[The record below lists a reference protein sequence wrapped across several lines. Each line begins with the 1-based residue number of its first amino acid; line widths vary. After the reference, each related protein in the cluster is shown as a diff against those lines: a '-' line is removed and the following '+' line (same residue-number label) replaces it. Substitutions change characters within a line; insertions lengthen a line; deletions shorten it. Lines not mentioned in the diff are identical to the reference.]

1 MYGIDRK
8 RYLWVILS
16 ALLQGL
22 LLGQYAVTRS
32 GPFLALPLPLLT
44 VLPFA
49 FWLAQEHWG
58 RRLKRFLG
66 GLTLVLSTFCAYRLW
81 SLYPPDGMFLSMPSQ
96 SMDLLRICMAAFLLL
111 PFFQCRIATW
121 SWHVPYSDVFFQL
134 CRNVF
139 LLFQAA
145 IMTVVFWA
153 LLLTAS
159 LLFDI
164 VGLDFVPGILF
175 HPLVA
180 APLTSL
186 TVAISITLAL
196 KHPGIDSLGRWI
208 LSILAWLLPPFSALS
223 FVFIACLPYSGLK
236 TLWSTGQASSLM
248 LLLQLGTILLANAAW
263 LDGTRSPFNN
273 RAVGALA
280 KVSLLCLPAYTAL
293 CLYSLGLRIQQYGLS
308 VDRIHAAFLVVV
320 TGIWGLGYAGAVLLR
335 QWPSAIGRIN
345 IASVLIL
352 SVLVVAMN
360 SPLLDPYRLAAN
372 NQVDRL
378 LGGQIAPADFDYLY
392 LRFSLGRY
400 GNYALARLKDAA
412 HPRAESIRRR
422 IEAAMR
428 VDPLAHWRDVRS
440 GTVPE
445 SQRRDILHNAA
456 VYPAG
461 RRLSPELVER
471 LIRLWEGDDG
481 VLRSLHRSSDAVF
494 VFEDVLTEGENGGEA
509 LLIIQTGTG
518 LVLEVASGE
527 PHVAGFFQGD
537 FSPEELS
544 SRDVSVAEPQFR
556 DVTIRGDRYRILPW
570 PGSQTVR

>member
-164 VGLDFVPGILF
+164 VGLAFVPSILF
-175 HPLVA
+175 HPLDLVQF
-180 APLTSL
+180 LQR
-186 TVAISITLAL
+186 
-196 KHPGIDSLGRWI
+196 K
-208 LSILAWLLPPFSALS
+208 
-223 FVFIACLPYSGLK
+223 CL
-236 TLWSTGQASSLM
+236 QDE
-248 LLLQLGTILLANAAW
+248 Q
-263 LDGTRSPFNN
+263 
-273 RAVGALA
+273 
-280 KVSLLCLPAYTAL
+280 
-293 CLYSLGLRIQQYGLS
+293 
-308 VDRIHAAFLVVV
+308 
-320 TGIWGLGYAGAVLLR
+320 
-335 QWPSAIGRIN
+335 
-345 IASVLIL
+345 
-352 SVLVVAMN
+352 
-360 SPLLDPYRLAAN
+360 
-372 NQVDRL
+372 
-378 LGGQIAPADFDYLY
+378 
-392 LRFSLGRY
+392 
-400 GNYALARLKDAA
+400 
-412 HPRAESIRRR
+412 
-422 IEAAMR
+422 
-428 VDPLAHWRDVRS
+428 
-440 GTVPE
+440 
-445 SQRRDILHNAA
+445 
-456 VYPAG
+456 
-461 RRLSPELVER
+461 
-471 LIRLWEGDDG
+471 
-481 VLRSLHRSSDAVF
+481 
-494 VFEDVLTEGENGGEA
+494 
-509 LLIIQTGTG
+509 
-518 LVLEVASGE
+518 
-527 PHVAGFFQGD
+527 
-537 FSPEELS
+537 
-544 SRDVSVAEPQFR
+544 
-556 DVTIRGDRYRILPW
+556 
-570 PGSQTVR
+570 